1 MSTIKALYAAAACML
16 LLTSLSAQAHDE
28 FRFVGVITKADKAS
42 FQMKSRDGKSVSIHL
57 DGQTVVTKDKKKLD
71 RTLLKTGDTV
81 VVDALG
87 DSEADLL
94 ALEVRL
100 VPAIK

>member
-1 MSTIKALYAAAACML
+1 MTFSKAVATAACIL
-16 LLTSLSAQAHDE
+16 ALQAAPAFAHDE
-28 FRFVGVITKADKAS
+28 FRYVGVITKVSKTTL
-42 FQMKSRDGKSVSIHL
+42 QIKSREGKAISVHL
-57 DGQTVVTKDKKKLD
+57 DGQTIINKDKKKLNPAA
-71 RTLLKTGDTV
+71 LKGGDTV

-94 ALEVRL
+94 ALEVRV